1 MPPEPSVRAGAGP
14 LGRLA
19 FRLRLWISARTLPA
33 RIAGREFSE
42 ILADASSVQSNSW
55 PHFPVPYIARA
66 VRRVARWP
74 ILMRNNRCLRTG
86 LVGFAALRRCGYE
99 PRLHFSVD
107 PKSMGQP
114 SLAAHCWVTLDG
126 LEVINVSI
134 PGQVQIHVHAAPA
147 IGPADPQGASVCSRS
162 SSTCRAPLC
171 V

>member
-1 MPPEPSVRAGAGP
+1 MPHELAEPLGAGP
-14 LGRLA
+14 LNRLA

-33 RIAGREFSE
+33 RIARRDFSQ
-42 ILADASSVQSNSW
+42 ILADASAVPPNSW

-86 LVGFAALRRCGYE
+86 LVGFAALRRCGYD

-107 PKSMGQP
+107 PRSIGRP
-114 SLAAHCWVTLDG
+114 SLSAHCWVTLDG
-126 LEVINVSI
+126 VEVINVSI

-147 IGPADPQGASVCSRS
+147 NGPAQPHGARV
-162 SSTCRAPLC
+162 
-171 V
+171 

>member
-1 MPPEPSVRAGAGP
+1 
-14 LGRLA
+14 
-19 FRLRLWISARTLPA
+19 LPA
-33 RIAGREFSE
+33 RIVGRDFST
-42 ILADASSVQSNSW
+42 ILADASSAAPDSW
-55 PHFPVPYIARA
+55 PHFSVPYIARA

-114 SLAAHCWVTLDG
+114 SLSAHCWVTLDG
-126 LEVINVSI
+126 VEVINARI

-147 IGPADPQGASVCSRS
+147 TPPSAATGASV
-162 SSTCRAPLC
+162 
-171 V
+171 

>member
-1 MPPEPSVRAGAGP
+1 MSHEVSEQVGAGP
-14 LGRLA
+14 LARLL
-19 FRLRLWISARTLPA
+19 FRLQLWISARTLPV
-33 RIAGREFSE
+33 RIAGRGFSR
-42 ILADASSVQSNSW
+42 ILADASSVPPNSW
-55 PHFPVPYIARA
+55 PHFPVSHVARA
-66 VRRVARWP
+66 VRRAARWP

-126 LEVINVSI
+126 VEVINARI

-147 IGPADPQGASVCSRS
+147 IGPADPEGARV
-162 SSTCRAPLC
+162 
-171 V
+171 